1 MKERVL
7 GKASNSKTAILTKF
21 GPIINKLFRIFTF
34 LWKFCFYWKS
44 FESLYNLGCTG
55 HEMHTQDQEKRQHEA
70 FNYKCT
76 DSYVLI
82 SPTGSSKPAC
92 LICLKTQ
99 VTVNMVYYIKKELK
113 TVERVTPYTFQ
124 LVYIIYWSRRAL
136 KSAFLFHRIFKPCL
150 I

>member
-7 GKASNSKTAILTKF
+7 GKASNSKTAILTKP

-34 LWKFCFYWKS
+34 LWKFCFYWGI
-44 FESLYNLGCTG
+44 FESLYNLSCTG
-55 HEMHTQDQEKRQHEA
+55 REMHTQDQEKRQHEA
-70 FNYKCT
+70 FNYKWT

-99 VTVNMVYYIKKELK
+99 VTINMVYYIKK
-113 TVERVTPYTFQ
+113 TIERVTPYIFQ
-124 LVYIIYWSRRAL
+124 LVYIIYWSRWTP
-136 KSAFLFHRIFKPCL
+136 KSASFIP
-150 I
+150 